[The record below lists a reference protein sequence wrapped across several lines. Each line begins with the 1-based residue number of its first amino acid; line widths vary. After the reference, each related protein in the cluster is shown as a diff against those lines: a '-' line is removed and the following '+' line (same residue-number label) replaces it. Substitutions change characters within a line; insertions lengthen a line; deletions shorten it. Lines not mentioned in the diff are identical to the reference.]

1 MWGDNQLFDAVWVV
15 QSSLQIQQLEKR
27 GLNKEDALERMEAQ
41 LTRRGIGNLEQELEI
56 GSITAVIENNGDELW
71 ETLQQCLTNPKSW
84 KNGRCPNDILESVTR
99 TRG

>member
-1 MWGDNQLFDAVWVV
+1 
-15 QSSLQIQQLEKR
+15 
-27 GLNKEDALERMEAQ
+27 
-41 LTRRGIGNLEQELEI
+41 LEI

-84 KNGRCPNDILESVTR
+84 KSGRCPNDILESVTR